1 MVPMWCSFLYGA
13 GAWGKYG
20 DHGVGFH
27 RSSCAVSLQ
36 VARVIEAEIRA
47 GQWTPGN
54 AAPSRNQLAERFGIA
69 RETAARAHAWLAR
82 AGYLVAVPGVG
93 MVVTPTSRWPG

>member
-1 MVPMWCSFLYGA
+1 MWTDQVTAAREQRYRDVLLASLPPDY
-13 GAWGKYG
+13 
-20 DHGVGFH
+20 HH
-27 RSSCAVSLQ
+27 RCCQ
-36 VARVIEAEIRA
+36 AEIRA

-54 AAPSRNQLAERFGIA
+54 AVPSRNQLAERFGVA

-93 MVVTPTSRWPG
+93 MVVTPADRWLESG

>member
-1 MVPMWCSFLYGA
+1 VPDDLDDLS
-13 GAWGKYG
+13 
-20 DHGVGFH
+20 GVLRYF
-27 RSSCAVSLQ
+27 Q

-69 RETAARAHAWLAR
+69 RETAARAHAWLAANAWTAETAER
-82 AGYLVAVPGVG
+82 AGQVQVPDNR
-93 MVVTPTSRWPG
+93 TCR